1 MSNKE
6 DESTFFVLA
15 DEFFF
20 SAGELEKSINTNK
33 VATASYY
40 LYGHSLELAYK
51 SFLYTKGFDVD
62 QLINLGHNLDNAL
75 KKSIANGIKDHLD
88 IDDDYIKTVKGINKY
103 YFKKEFEYM
112 TRTSK
117 TYPQLMDIKAIVKK
131 TINSVYNIITID
143 YVKNA

>member
-1 MSNKE
+1 MCNKE
-6 DESTFFVLA
+6 DESTLFVLS

-20 SAGELEKSINTNK
+20 SAGELEKSLNPNK

-40 LYGHSLELAYK
+40 LYGHSLELVYK
-51 SFLYTKGFDVD
+51 SFLYTKGFNIE
-62 QLINLGHNLDNAL
+62 QLVNLRHNLDKLL
-75 KKSIANGIKDHLD
+75 KKCISHGIKDYLD
-88 IDDDYIKTVKGINKY
+88 IDDDYIKIVKGINKY

-117 TYPQLMDIKAIVKK
+117 TYPHLIDIKDLVKK
-131 TINSVYNIITID
+131 TINAVYNIISID